1 MINNAPPLPRDPD
14 LEIAVLGSLLF
25 SESPERIK
33 EVRSTLPADRFLA
46 GSREIYDALCDLADK
61 GDSINPVMLADR
73 LRERGSKIEPAHLAE
88 MLINKPIA
96 SDLSSEIAKLRE
108 FATKRAILR
117 HAEHWFNEAQ
127 ARDVD
132 VPSLVER
139 IKGAA
144 GEFDAG
150 PQAKA
155 RPVSVS
161 WADLCEMKFPPRETL
176 LHETER
182 GEVVMC
188 AAITNRG
195 KTTLW
200 RNAALSLA
208 TGRPFEPLVKQGP
221 PRVVYYLDFETRLP
235 RVRAD
240 ITNMLGSLQVRER
253 ALVAENFHLV
263 ADCRI
268 DGLPLSFSNPKHLAI
283 IEADAR
289 RVGADVLVVDT
300 LTAAFDIENENDNAL
315 GTRIMKQLINL
326 AQRLNAVVVHLH
338 HIGKAKQE
346 EGQTATNVHRA
357 RGGSAYSGNST
368 AIFNILPD
376 PQRREIITLE
386 CAKVKG
392 EHFLDTVF
400 QLDREARWFGLQ
412 AALVQSVPTPTIAD
426 RLLGIFNGQPLKRT
440 KILELLSDLSETT
453 IDRELKAA
461 TKNGDLSSI
470 KFGKEIAYLKGEKE
484 QSSQSSRSI
493 GNDDCDDCSQTVEDV
508 EDDSRHGL
516 LEKKSHDDCSRY
528 GFATRSDDCPEN
540 ESDEFNDRYLDA
552 IDQ

>member
-1 MINNAPPLPRDPD
+1 MINNAPPLPRDRD
-14 LEIAVLGSLLF
+14 LEVAVLGSLLF
-25 SESPERIK
+25 SESPDRVK
-33 EVRSTLPADRFLA
+33 EVRSMAPPECFLA
-46 GSREIYDALCDLADK
+46 GSREIYDALGDLADK

-73 LRERGSKIEPAHLAE
+73 LKDRGSKIEPAHLAE
-88 MLINKPIA
+88 MLINKPIT
-96 SDLSSEIAKLRE
+96 SDLTSEIAKLRE

-117 HAEHWFNEAQ
+117 HAEHWSLEAQ

-132 VPSLVER
+132 LLSLVER
-139 IKGAA
+139 IRSAA

-240 ITNMLGSLQVRER
+240 ITNMLGSLQVHER
-253 ALVAENFHLV
+253 ALVAQNFHLV

-268 DGLPLSFSNPKHLAI
+268 DGLPLTLSNPKHLVI

-300 LTAAFDIENENDNAL
+300 ITAAFDMENENDNAQ
-315 GTRIMKQLINL
+315 GTRIMKRLLDL
-326 AQRLNAVVVHLH
+326 AQRLNVVVIFLH

-357 RGGSAYSGNST
+357 RGGSALSGNST
-368 AIFNILPD
+368 AIFNVLPD

-400 QLDREARWFGLQ
+400 QLNPETRWFGFQ
-412 AALVQSVPTPTIAD
+412 AAPVSAPAVPTIAD

-440 KILELLSDLSETT
+440 KILETLSDLSEATV
-453 IDRELKAA
+453 DRELKAA
-461 TKNGDLSSI
+461 TESGDLTKI
-470 KFGKEIAYLKGEKE
+470 KIGKETAFLKGQKQ
-484 QSSQSSRSI
+484 QSSQSSFPIERE
-493 GNDDCDDCSQTVEDV
+493 DREDCPQFIDTVEHDSPHGV
-508 EDDSRHGL
+508 SGKNGREDYREDYPEDDSWG
-516 LEKKSHDDCSRY
+516 
-528 GFATRSDDCPEN
+528 EN
-540 ESDEFNDRYLDA
+540 EEEFNEDRYLEA
-552 IDQ
+552 IDD

>member
-1 MINNAPPLPRDPD
+1 M
-14 LEIAVLGSLLF
+14 EKAVLGALLF
-25 SESPERIK
+25 SESPERVK
-33 EVRSTLPADRFLA
+33 QVREDLPADAFMA
-46 GSREIYDALCDLADK
+46 QAREVYVCLCEMAER
-61 GDSINPVMLADR
+61 GDSINPLMLWTR
-73 LRERGSKIEPAHLAE
+73 LKERNSMVDGATVA
-88 MLINKPIA
+88 MLTDDAPIR
-96 SDLSSEIAKLRE
+96 SDLSTEIAELKKL
-108 FATKRAILR
+108 ATLRAVQYYANYLLV
-117 HAEHWFNEAQ
+117 ESQ
-127 ARDVD
+127 AKDADVA
-132 VPSLVER
+132 SLVDR
-139 IKGAA
+139 IKTRASELQVEA
-144 GEFDAG
+144 GG
-150 PQAKA
+150 QKQAI
-155 RPVSVS
+155 SYS

-200 RNAALSLA
+200 RNVALSLA
-208 TGRPFEPLVKQGP
+208 IGRPFEPLVKQGP

-240 ITNMLGSLQVRER
+240 ITNMLGSLEVHER
-253 ALVAENFHLV
+253 ALVAQNFHLV

-400 QLDREARWFGLQ
+400 QLERETRWFGFQ
-412 AALVQSVPTPTIAD
+412 AVPVSAPAAPTIAD

-461 TKNGDLSSI
+461 TETGDLTKI
-470 KFGKEIAYLKGEKE
+470 KIGRETAFLRDKKQ
-484 QSSQSSRSI
+484 QSSQSSFPIER
-493 GNDDCDDCSQTVEDV
+493 DDCDDCPQIVDVFEDK
-508 EDDSRHGL
+508 SRHGVS
-516 LEKKSHDDCSRY
+516 EKNGHDDCH
-528 GFATRSDDCPEN
+528 DDCHD
-540 ESDEFNDRYLDA
+540 DEFNDRYLDA